1 MPRHFIL
8 GFMNLKTGKVDSAKT
23 EEYPGFGKK
32 SSDAGLHSLS
42 FRLTISLITS
52 LDKGEFKMKREN
64 WAFLKRVILLS
75 LPVMIQQLLTNMLNL
90 CDTMMIGGI
99 GENAISAVAIVNKVF
114 FVYQLILF
122 GLSNGIG
129 IFISQYMGARQE
141 DQITDLYNFGLGLCC
156 VMGIVVTGIL
166 IIFPQPILGLFVQN
180 PLVLADAE
188 AYLGVLLWTL
198 LPFACT
204 SMISVACRVMGRPA
218 IPMISG
224 VISCLVNI
232 VLDLLFVAVLD
243 MGVAGAAIATI
254 ASQFFSAILTLIAL
268 LRTQDSYRLIVSKIR
283 FHRDLL
289 FDIIKIGL
297 PAGLQSAM
305 YSISNLL
312 IQSSI
317 NSFGTD
323 TIAAWTAYGKVDSI
337 FWMIM
342 GAYGVSITTFAGQNF
357 GAGKYDRIK
366 KSVRICLG
374 LAAVTSLFLSFI
386 VLNFGG
392 TILLLFTRDANVIHI
407 CIGMM
412 RVVSPAYITY
422 ICIEILSGTCRG
434 CGDSFFPMLLTCFGV
449 CVLRILW
456 ITIAVPLRH
465 EVATVAFS
473 YPLTWTITSI
483 LFILYYKRGK
493 WMQKDTL
500 RNAPQGQGKEV

>member
-1 MPRHFIL
+1 MKLFKKNENKKTTKLPMTKKVKKGFRYYCMAVMAMTFVLGTSVTAFAANDPIQVVNNLSDFIFGLVRAVGMIML
-8 GFMNLKTGKVDSAKT
+8 GFGIVQIGLSLKSHDPSQRANGFLTLAGGVVIMLIGLVSARFALT
-23 EEYPGFGKK
+23 AMGTP
-32 SSDAGLHSLS
+32 DDILSLS
-42 FRLTISLITS
+42 LTY
-52 LDKGEFKMKREN
+52 MKIYY
-64 WAFLKRVILLS
+64 LGTIPS
-75 LPVMIQQLLTNMLNL
+75 MIYNM
-90 CDTMMIGGI
+90 G
-99 GENAISAVAIVNKVF
+99 S
-114 FVYQLILF
+114 
-122 GLSNGIG
+122 
-129 IFISQYMGARQE
+129 
-141 DQITDLYNFGLGLCC
+141 
-156 VMGIVVTGIL
+156 GIL
-166 IIFPQPILGLFVQN
+166 RAVGDSKR
-180 PLVLADAE
+180 PLYFLIA
-188 AYLGVLLWTL
+188 
-198 LPFACT
+198 
-204 SMISVACRVMGRPA
+204 
-218 IPMISG
+218 
-224 VISCLVNI
+224 SCLVNI

-392 TILLLFTRDANVIHI
+392 TILLLFTRDANVINI

-500 RNAPQGQGKEV
+500 RNAPQGQGKDA